1 MKFGRKIA
9 NGEIKKLGPNTPS
22 EKMDK
27 LSLKS
32 FNNQWD
38 KEENATGFEWLTRD
52 KAEVKKYIDDPWSGF
67 ISPASFYLAL
77 FDGMEKIWTPE
88 NEEKIPKD
96 LPVFMIAGTLD
107 PVSDKNKKIKILLKH
122 YEEYGIKD
130 VTHKFYEDA
139 HHEVFNEINR
149 EEVLRHVINWLNS
162 HL

>member
-1 MKFGRKIA
+1 
-9 NGEIKKLGPNTPS
+9 
-22 EKMDK
+22 MDK

-88 NEEKIPKD
+88 NGTHFNHEH
-96 LPVFMIAGTLD
+96 LPGYNQT
-107 PVSDKNKKIKILLKH
+107 
-122 YEEYGIKD
+122 
-130 VTHKFYEDA
+130 
-139 HHEVFNEINR
+139 
-149 EEVLRHVINWLNS
+149 VLTFLS
-162 HL
+162 KYF